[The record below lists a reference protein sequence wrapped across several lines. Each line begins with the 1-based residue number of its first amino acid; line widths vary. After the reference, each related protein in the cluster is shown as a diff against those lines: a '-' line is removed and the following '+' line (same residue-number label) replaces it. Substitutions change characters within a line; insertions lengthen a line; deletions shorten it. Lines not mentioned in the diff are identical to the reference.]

1 MTMKV
6 DSAGLNIPSS
16 DDYFDGISSICH
28 LDTGG
33 YPGIYHVA
41 YAKAL
46 LACDPYPLQAHCCEF
61 NVSPSVGPATHILTT
76 LALQNQIK
84 AQAREHERFRR
95 ICVSMAQG
103 LHRVDMRLRLGL
115 LRDSASAERRSAAE
129 AAARKH
135 KPTSPTAKTEAQ
147 AKAEEEALAKAK
159 AVASEADKPAPKPHI
174 RPLSESKAIESGASV
189 ISEGFLF
196 LVAGGLIVY
205 ESMRSRRKETTRRED
220 VESRLAELELSE
232 RSARKALVALE
243 KELLQQK
250 GSSSRI
256 LPREVWEVEQ
266 KEKAQETQEEGWFSQ
281 VSSWA
286 TSLWEEGVAAVSKAS
301 GNAEAGSQPGGSPQS
316 DAPSPKP
323 VDQNNIHT
331 KAP

>member
-1 MTMKV
+1 MVVLEHAMSLTLK
-6 DSAGLNIPSS
+6 LSS
-16 DDYFDGISSICH
+16 LVIRTLSKPIAVSLMC
-28 LDTGG
+28 
-33 YPGIYHVA
+33 P
-41 YAKAL
+41 
-46 LACDPYPLQAHCCEF
+46 
-61 NVSPSVGPATHILTT
+61 SPSIGPATHILTT

-115 LRDSASAERRSAAE
+115 LRDTASAERRTAAE

-135 KPTSPTAKTEAQ
+135 KPTSPTAKTEAE
-147 AKAEEEALAKAK
+147 AKAEEEAIAKAK
-159 AVASEADKPAPKPHI
+159 AAASEADKPAPKPHI
-174 RPLSESKAIESGASV
+174 RPLSESKAIESGASF

-220 VESRLAELELSE
+220 VESRLTELELSE

-250 GSSSRI
+250 GETGSPSRI

-266 KEKAQETQEEGWFSQ
+266 KEKAQESQEEGWFSQ
-281 VSSWA
+281 MSSWA
-286 TSLWEEGVAAVSKAS
+286 SSLWEEGVAAFSKAS
-301 GNAEAGSQPGGSPQS
+301 GNAADGSQPGTIPQS
-316 DAPSPKP
+316 DGSSPKAANQ
-323 VDQNNIHT
+323 DNGQS
-331 KAP
+331 KAS